1 MREHLDLRLSL
12 EDIAEKVTE
21 RVQAQYEQQLPLLPG
36 AVQAVHDAA
45 SAYSVALASGS
56 PSRLVEQVMELTG
69 LKSVFRAIVAGNA
82 VGRGKPAPDIYLE
95 AARRIG
101 ASPSGCVGVEDS
113 LNGIR
118 SLRAAGMLVIVV
130 PSPSYPLPQEALDTA
145 DIVLPSL
152 MLSGV
157 GAITRLRWARR
168 THFTCAEKH
177 LYEILAL
184 R

>member
-45 SAYSVALASGS
+45 RAYSVALASGS
-56 PSRLVEQVMELTG
+56 PFRLVDQVMELTG
-69 LKSVFRAIVAGNA
+69 LNNVFRAVVAGNA
-82 VGRGKPAPDIYLE
+82 VKRGKPAPDIYLE
-95 AARRIG
+95 AAHRIG
-101 ASPSGCVGVEDS
+101 AAPSRCVGVEDS

-118 SLRAAGMLVIVV
+118 SLRAAGMLVIAV

-145 DIVLPSL
+145 DIALPSL
-152 MLSGV
+152 IHFSV
-157 GAITRLRWARR
+157 GLVQS
-168 THFTCAEKH
+168 
-177 LYEILAL
+177 LG
-184 R
+184 